1 MRYLRVA
8 TTMHPDITP
17 EPFQVIADSS
27 VIDEA
32 RLLDWNLGAE
42 ESVTAM
48 YAIDG
53 DCKAARSALAD
64 TPEVIAVSASPSGRD
79 ADDADGG
86 YILVRLD
93 RTATPLMETAFDLVS
108 TPGLVVVKPVV
119 YRDGRAQGRLV
130 GEDDILQT
138 VVDRLPERV
147 ETDIR
152 EIGPTGSV
160 PLTEARASSLSERQH
175 EAVQAALD
183 LGYYDHPRR
192 ATHEDIA
199 ERLGCAPSTASEH
212 LQKAE
217 ATLVRAALEYDA

>member
-1 MRYLRVA
+1 MRYLRV
-8 TTMHPDITP
+8 TTSMHPDIAP
-17 EPFQVIADSS
+17 EPFKVIADSS
-27 VIDEA
+27 VVDEA

-42 ESVTAM
+42 ESVTAL

-53 DCKAARSALAD
+53 DCEAARAALAE
-64 TPEVIAVSASPSGRD
+64 TPEIDAVSASPTGG
-79 ADDADGG
+79 DADGSDGG
-86 YILVRLD
+86 YLLVQLD
-93 RTATPLMETAFDLVS
+93 RTAAPLMETVFDLVS

-147 ETDIR
+147 GTDIR

-160 PLTEARASSLSERQH
+160 PLPEARASSLSDRQR
-175 EAVQAALD
+175 EAVRAALD

-192 ATHEDIA
+192 ATHEDVA
-199 ERLGCAPSTASEH
+199 ERLDCAPSTASEH

-217 ATLVRAALEYDA
+217 AALVRAVMEDDV